1 MQAVNT
7 MPIEPLM
14 GNGQIRVNG
23 DRTEQ
28 LRSVSWI
35 NSRVVFD
42 HRHWVCADAELRWT
56 APHHLILLTERG
68 RTSRTEVRCEGR
80 TVFHGIDRPGSLTF
94 VPAAVERHGSYRD
107 ANLFYS
113 AIWIDP
119 AFARG
124 LAGGEQIH
132 ALPTF
137 VNGRDPVVGSLMA
150 TLSAQVAAGQI
161 PGAIYIEHL
170 VALALL
176 RIAEMGGAA
185 QRSTRA
191 GRINQKALMRVQD
204 YIEANLGYDISL
216 SDLAAVAG
224 MPIDSFA
231 RRFKATTG
239 LAPYAYVVERRIK
252 RAEAML
258 ETTHTDIGTVAL
270 ALGFSSQSHFTTTF
284 RRLRGV
290 TPRTYRSN
298 SFPGF

>member
-1 MQAVNT
+1 MS
-7 MPIEPLM
+7 IKPLM
-14 GNGQIRVNG
+14 GDGQIRVRD

-94 VPAAVERHGSYRD
+94 VPASVERHGNYRD
-107 ANLFYS
+107 ADLFYS
-113 AIWIDP
+113 ALWIDP
-119 AFARG
+119 VFANG
-124 LAGGEQIH
+124 LCGCEAIH

-137 VNGRDPVVGSLMA
+137 VNGRDPVVGALMG
-150 TLSAQVAAGQI
+150 TLSAQVAAGQV
-161 PGAIYIEHL
+161 PAAIYIEHL

-176 RIAEMGGAA
+176 RIVEMNGSAPS
-185 QRSTRA
+185 STGS
-191 GRINQKALMRVQD
+191 GRLNRKALARVQD
-204 YIEANLGYDISL
+204 YIEANVGCDIAL
-216 SDLAAVAG
+216 SDLAAVAEL
-224 MPIDSFA
+224 PVDSFA

-239 LAPYAYVVERRIK
+239 FSPYAYVIERRIR
-252 RAEAML
+252 RAEDL
-258 ETTHTDIGTVAL
+258 LGTTDNEIGAIAL
-270 ALGFSSQSHFTTTF
+270 TLGFSSQSHFTTTF

-290 TPRTYRSN
+290 TPRAYRAH